1 MSLSIILIAA
11 VIVIILLIVMT
22 GYRKAPP
29 DKVYIISGRGDK
41 KKYLIGKA
49 GIKLPIIER
58 IDTLSLRMITI
69 DVRTS
74 EPIPS
79 GDFIDLNV
87 DSVAVVKIPND
98 PKYIEKAAQ
107 NFLNRDEDYI
117 SEKIVNVLEGN
128 LRESIGALPLRAIMS
143 DRKAFGEKVSESATQ
158 DLEKLG
164 MEVLSFNIQSI
175 SDNGK
180 GIIDNLGAA
189 NTAAIRKDALISK
202 AEADK
207 EVAVK
212 QAEANNAA
220 NDAKVKSDTEIA
232 QRENQLAIK
241 KAELKAQADVEI
253 QKASAAGEIEA
264 KIQDK
269 AIKTEA
275 VNAEIAK
282 AEREAELKQKE
293 VDVKE
298 QELAASIKKQAEADR
313 YAAEQQAQA
322 ELVARQKQAEADRY
336 EAEQKAAGIKAQYNA
351 EAEGIRAKGQAEAEA
366 ARAKGLA
373 EAEAMEKKAEA
384 YKKYNGAA
392 IVEMLVKIMP
402 DMAKSVAE
410 PVGNIKDMRVYGE
423 NGADAVG
430 RMTPSLMKQT
440 FDMMSDA
447 TGVDFKE
454 ILRSNTYDA
463 KVNKNITLD
472 TKPVQ
477 VEMKEKP
484 EKQKK
489 QEKIETQEEKSNN
502 ILSDELEDENN

>member
-1 MSLSIILIAA
+1 MSLSIILIIAA
-11 VIVIILLIVMT
+11 VALVLLIIMT

-41 KKYLIGKA
+41 RKYLIGKA
-49 GIKLPIIER
+49 GIKLPVIER

-69 DVRTS
+69 DVKTS

-98 PKYIEKAAQ
+98 PEYIERAAQ

-117 SEKIVNVLEGN
+117 AEKVVNVLEGN

-220 NDAKVKSDTEIA
+220 NDAKVKSDTQIA
-232 QRENQLAIK
+232 ERENQLAIK
-241 KAELKAQADVEI
+241 KAELKAQADVEA
-253 QKASAAGEIEA
+253 QKADAAGQIEA
-264 KIQDK
+264 QKQQREIK
-269 AIKTEA
+269 AEA

-336 EAEQKAAGIKAQYNA
+336 EAEQKAAGIKAQYEA

-366 ARAKGLA
+366 AKAKGLA

-384 YKKYNGAA
+384 YRKYNGAA

-402 DMAKSVAE
+402 DMAKSIAE
-410 PVGNIKDMRVYGE
+410 PVGNIKDMRVYG
-423 NGADAVG
+423 NSGADAVG
-430 RMTPSLMKQT
+430 GMTPSLMKQT

-447 TGVDFKE
+447 TGVDFRE
-454 ILRSNTYDA
+454 ILKANTYDA
-463 KVNKNITLD
+463 KVNKNVTLD
-472 TKPVQ
+472 TTPVQ
-477 VEMKEKP
+477 VELNKEN
-484 EKQKK
+484 
-489 QEKIETQEEKSNN
+489 EKSDKAVNPAADEES
-502 ILSDELEDENN
+502 SDKKAD

>member
-1 MSLSIILIAA
+1 MNATVIIIAA
-11 VIVIILLIVMT
+11 VMIIILLIIMT

-29 DKVYIISGRGDK
+29 DKVYIISGRGEK

-49 GIKLPIIER
+49 GIKLPIVER

-69 DVRTS
+69 DVKTS

-87 DSVAVVKIPND
+87 DSVAVVKVPND
-98 PKYIEKAAQ
+98 PEFIERAAQ

-117 SEKIVNVLEGN
+117 AQKVVNVLEGN
-128 LRESIGALPLRAIMS
+128 LRESIGALPLRSIMS
-143 DRKAFGEKVSESATQ
+143 DRKAFGEQVSESATQ
-158 DLEKLG
+158 DLSKLG
-164 MEVLSFNIQSI
+164 LLILSFNIQSI

-220 NDAKVKSDTEIA
+220 NDAKVKSDTQIA
-232 QRENQLAIK
+232 ERENQLAIK
-241 KAELKAQADVEI
+241 KAELKAQADVEA
-253 QKASAAGEIEA
+253 QKADAAGQIEA
-264 KIQDK
+264 QIQQK
-269 AIKTEA
+269 EIRTQA
-275 VNAEIAK
+275 VNAKIAK
-282 AEREAELKQKE
+282 TEREAELKQKE

-313 YAAEQQAQA
+313 YAAEQKAQA

-336 EAEQKAAGIKAQYNA
+336 EAEQKAAGIKAQYDA

-402 DMAKSVAE
+402 DMARSIAE

-423 NGADAVG
+423 NGADSVG
-430 RMTPSLMKQT
+430 GMTPALMKQT

-463 KVNKNITLD
+463 KVNKNVTLD
-472 TKPVQ
+472 AKPVQ
-477 VEMKEKP
+477 VDVKNAEKTS
-484 EKQKK
+484 
-489 QEKIETQEEKSNN
+489 ETEEGNLISKS
-502 ILSDELEDENN
+502 